1 MLYYANTRPAFQK
14 SKRLKLCAVA
24 WLTVCSHH
32 VVPGAVSA
40 SPPRRHIDLPF
51 RQLTVTSASVIC
63 TLNRSPLEMVGVI
76 IIFQEGSE
84 VTQSKHVVLSA
95 CVFHSFPF

>member
-1 MLYYANTRPAFQK
+1 MLNYENTRPAFQK

-63 TLNRSPLEMVGVI
+63 TLNRSPLEMVGVRNYI
-76 IIFQEGSE
+76 PTIGDFYFE
-84 VTQSKHVVLSA
+84 TLLS
-95 CVFHSFPF
+95 HL